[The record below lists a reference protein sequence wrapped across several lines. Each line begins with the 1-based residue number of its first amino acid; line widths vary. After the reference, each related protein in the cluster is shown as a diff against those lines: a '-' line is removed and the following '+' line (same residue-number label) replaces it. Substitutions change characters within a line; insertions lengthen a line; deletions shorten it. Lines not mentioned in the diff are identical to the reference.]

1 MTVTSATDFDVATLR
16 ARRTNKWHK
25 FPADVLPA
33 WVADMDFGVAPS
45 ITAALTRLTQ
55 DQEYGYAAR
64 ENVLAEAFVRRMDRQ
79 FGWRTDPAET
89 VAIGDLVQASFSSIM
104 AFSEP
109 GDAVLLQLPSYPP
122 FMRAIEDTGRR
133 LIANPMRDDGKR
145 WVLDLPAYEA
155 APDPRLRMLVF
166 CHPQNPTGRAFN
178 RAELEAVADFAIR
191 HDLVVVSDEIHADIV
206 YPGGTH
212 IPLASLHPEIA
223 ARTITITSATK
234 SFNIPAL
241 RCAVMHFGTQ
251 SLKERF
257 ASRIPA
263 RLLGSPGVTGVDA
276 TVAAWDDGQP
286 WLNEILA
293 HLRSNRDW
301 LAHTIAA
308 ELPGVTMRAPEA
320 TYLAWLDCRALEL
333 PCSAGQ
339 FFLDHARVG
348 LNFGETFGAQYAG
361 FARLNFATPAPILRQ
376 IVTRMVEAV
385 GRTQTRR

>member
-1 MTVTSATDFDVATLR
+1 MTGNGVTDFDIATLR

-55 DQEYGYAAR
+55 NQEYGYAAR
-64 ENVLAEAFVRRMDRQ
+64 DGVLAEAFVRRMERR
-79 FGWRTDPAET
+79 FGWRTDPADT
-89 VAIGDLVQASFSSIM
+89 LAIGDLVQASFSSVM

-133 LIANPMRDDGKR
+133 LIANPMRDDGTR
-145 WVLDLPAYEA
+145 WVLDLGAYEA
-155 APDPRLRMLVF
+155 APDPRLRMMVF
-166 CHPQNPTGRAFN
+166 CHPQNPTGRAFS
-178 RAELEAVADFAIR
+178 RAELEAVAGFAIR

-206 YPGGTH
+206 YPGGAH
-212 IPLASLHPEIA
+212 IPLASLGPEIA

-234 SFNIPAL
+234 SFNIPSL
-241 RCAVMHFGTQ
+241 RCAVMHFGAPA
-251 SLKERF
+251 LKERF
-257 ASRIPA
+257 GSPIPS
-263 RLLGSPGVTGVDA
+263 RLLGSPDVTGVDA

-286 WLNEILA
+286 WLDEILA
-293 HLRSNRDW
+293 QLLANRDW
-301 LAHTIAA
+301 LASTLAA
-308 ELPGVTMRAPEA
+308 ELPGVTMRVPEA
-320 TYLAWLDCRALEL
+320 TYLAWLDCRELKL

-361 FARLNFATPAPILRQ
+361 FARLNFATPAPVLRE

-385 GRTQTRR
+385 RKR